1 MEDQIDRYI
10 EKNMINVGKGYEGHL
25 LGHDDLSDCKF
36 LRIDEADKIVS
47 ITTESDKLHFRK
59 MRVKLASRDEE
70 YVYGGYD
77 NFRDGEKIEH
87 KFDFDRKVDIVGRWE
102 RRTPGL
108 WQAMAP
114 RWPGVIRSR

>member
-10 EKNMINVGKGYEGHL
+10 EKNMINVGKGYEGLL

-59 MRVKLASRDEE
+59 MRVKLASREEE

-77 NFRDGEKIEH
+77 NFTEGDKIEH
-87 KFDFDRKVDIVGRWE
+87 KFDFDRKVDIVGLW
-102 RRTPGL
+102 GL
-108 WQAMAP
+108 VAP
-114 RWPGVIRSR
+114 DSLEEE